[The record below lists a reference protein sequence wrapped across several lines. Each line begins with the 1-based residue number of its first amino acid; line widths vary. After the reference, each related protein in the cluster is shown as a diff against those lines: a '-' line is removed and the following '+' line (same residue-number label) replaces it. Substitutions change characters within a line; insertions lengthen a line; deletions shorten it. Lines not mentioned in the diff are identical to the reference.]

1 MNGCRE
7 RGASIGLGRRATQN
21 EAPKASA
28 RPKLITSLFGGRCI
42 DICLRFRY
50 IQKISLTGTRSGCD
64 PQCGASAVLPRG
76 LATRAGAASGI
87 IPFGITAEAWGAA
100 TALGRDRAG
109 NARLIFDPG
118 SMAWS

>member
-1 MNGCRE
+1 LTIVLISVTKENLAH
-7 RGASIGLGRRATQN
+7 RGTH
-21 EAPKASA
+21 
-28 RPKLITSLFGGRCI
+28 
-42 DICLRFRY
+42 
-50 IQKISLTGTRSGCD
+50 SGCD

-109 NARLIFDPG
+109 NARLILDPG